1 MGADRKDAAKSDLQ
15 MGSSVQKV
23 TDGANREALVVFT
36 PSGRRGRFPLGT
48 PLLQAARALGVDIES
63 VCGGRAICGRC
74 QVELTVGQFAKHGV
88 TSAADHISPLS
99 EPERRYAAQRRPLGA
114 RRLSCHT
121 QLLGDVVIDVPPES
135 QVHRQVVR
143 KAAQARDIRLDPVVR
158 LCYVEVPEPDMD
170 RPSGDQERLLAAL
183 AEQWGIPRPRLDFR
197 LLPELQRV
205 LREGKW
211 RVTAAVRGSAALEQ
225 RTAEGGAGRADTQNA
240 LRQVAALEGARD
252 GAGAQDDSDGAVVA
266 LWPGLQERL
275 CGLAVDV
282 GSTTLSAHLCDLASG
297 KVLAEAGRMNPQIR
311 FGEDLMSRVSW
322 LMMHPGGEREL
333 KDAVREA
340 LNGLTGELIEQAGVR
355 ADEVLAVT
363 VAANPIM
370 HHLFFGLSPVELG
383 GAPFAL
389 AADSALRVP
398 AANLDLAVNPGAEVY
413 GLPCIAGHVGADAAG
428 VLLAEAPHES
438 DQLSLIVD
446 VGTNAEI
453 MLGNRDRLLAASSP
467 TGPALEGA
475 QISCGQRAAP
485 GAIER
490 VRIDR
495 ETLAPRF
502 KVIGCD
508 LWSDAPGFA
517 EAVAGTGVTGICG
530 SGIIEALAE
539 LYLAGVIDS
548 DGAFDAALR
557 ERSSRVRQRGRTYAY
572 LLHRGPAQ
580 DAPDIELTQNDVRAV
595 QLAKAAL
602 YAGVKLLL
610 ARFGAER
617 VDRIRLAG
625 AFGSTIDVRYA
636 MVLGLIPDC
645 SLDQV
650 SAAGNAAGTGAR
662 IALLNGAARIEV
674 EALVKKVEKVETATA
689 PDFQEQFV
697 QAMAIPHRVDT
708 FPELAA
714 EIPLPPPK
722 KRQEPTRSRR
732 RRRAEMGSAANL
744 PE

>member
-1 MGADRKDAAKSDLQ
+1 MND
-15 MGSSVQKV
+15 SSPR
-23 TDGANREALVVFT
+23 DALVVFT

-48 PLLQAARALGVDIES
+48 PLLQAARVLGVDIDS
-63 VCGGRAICGRC
+63 VCGGRGICGRC
-74 QVELTVGQFAKHGV
+74 QVELIVGRFAKHGV
-88 TSAADHISPLS
+88 TSAADHVTPLS
-99 EPERRYAAQRRPLGA
+99 EPERRYAEKRRLLGA
-114 RRLSCHT
+114 RRLSCHAE
-121 QLLGDVVIDVPPES
+121 LLGDLVIDVPPES

-143 KAAQARDIRLDPVVR
+143 KAAQVRDIRMDPVVR
-158 LCYVEVPEPDMD
+158 LCYVEVAEPDMD

-183 AEQWGIPRPRLDFR
+183 AEQWGIRHPRLDFR

-205 LREGKW
+205 LRQGKW
-211 RVTAAVRGSAALEQ
+211 RVTAAVRTGVRSNAA
-225 RTAEGGAGRADTQNA
+225 GGAAAGDEATA
-240 LRQVAALEGARD
+240 VAVQEGATD
-252 GAGAQDDSDGAVVA
+252 GLGAQGDDRGLVAA

-275 CGLAVDV
+275 CGLAVDL
-282 GSTTLSAHLCDLASG
+282 GSTTLSAHLCDLVSG
-297 KVLAEAGRMNPQIR
+297 DVLAEAGRMNPQIR

-322 LMMHPGGEREL
+322 LMMHPGGEQEL
-333 KDAVREA
+333 TGAVREA
-340 LNGLTGELIEQAGVR
+340 LNGLIAELTEQAGVR
-355 ADEVLAVT
+355 KDEVLAVT

-389 AADSALRVP
+389 AVDGALAVP
-398 AANLDLAVNPGAEVY
+398 AADLGLAVNPGAEVY

-428 VLLAEAPHES
+428 VLLAEAPHQRSE
-438 DQLSLIVD
+438 LNLIVD

-495 ETLAPRF
+495 RTLAPRF

-508 LWSDAPGFA
+508 LWSDAPDFV
-517 EAVAGTGVTGICG
+517 EAVADTGVTGICG
-530 SGIIEALAE
+530 SGVIEALAE
-539 LYLAGVIDS
+539 LYLAGVIDR
-548 DGAFDAALR
+548 DGAIDSALM
-557 ERSSRVRQRGRTYAY
+557 ERCPHIRRQGRTCAY
-572 LLHRGPAQ
+572 LVHQGGAPG
-580 DAPDIELTQNDVRAV
+580 APDIEITQNDVRAV

-625 AFGSTIDVRYA
+625 AFGSTIDPCCA

-645 SLDQV
+645 PLAEV

-662 IALLNGAARIEV
+662 IALLNGAARLEI
-674 EALVKKVEKVETATA
+674 EALVKGVEKVETATA

-697 QAMAIPHRVDT
+697 QAMAIPHKADA

-714 EIPLPPPK
+714 EIPLPAPK
-722 KRQEPTRSRR
+722 KSQTAARPPRR
-732 RRRAEMGSAANL
+732 RGRSTARTD
-744 PE
+744 